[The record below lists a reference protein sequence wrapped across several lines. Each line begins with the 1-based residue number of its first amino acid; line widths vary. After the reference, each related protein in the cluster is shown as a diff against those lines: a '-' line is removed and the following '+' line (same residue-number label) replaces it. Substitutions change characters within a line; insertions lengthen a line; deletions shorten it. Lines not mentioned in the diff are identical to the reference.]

1 MYLDAV
7 CSPNQTRLPDQAIA
21 VDVTVDGRVL
31 VSTLGPDE
39 PYIKAYQ
46 LENLALIWQ
55 TRLFWG
61 AKCIKI
67 HENVAFAS
75 VPGDGVCVLD
85 LKTGDVL
92 RRYRVVLW
100 GNTHRLVIIP
110 GK

>member
-1 MYLDAV
+1 MYL
-7 CSPNQTRLPDQAIA
+7 LFHFFLEDQAIA

-31 VSTLGPDE
+31 VSTLGPDG

-55 TRLFWG
+55 TRLFWL
-61 AKCIKI
+61 AHCIKI

-75 VPGDGVCVLD
+75 VSGDGVWVMD

-92 RRYRVVLW
+92 RRYRVVL
-100 GNTHRLVIIP
+100 GKNTHRLVIIP
-110 GK
+110 GR